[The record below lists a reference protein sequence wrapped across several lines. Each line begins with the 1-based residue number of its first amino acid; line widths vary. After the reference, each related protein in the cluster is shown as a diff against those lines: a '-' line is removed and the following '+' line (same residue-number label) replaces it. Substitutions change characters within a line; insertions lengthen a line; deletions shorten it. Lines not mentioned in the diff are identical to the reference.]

1 MEERMREREN
11 ERERSMVECILSY
24 LLSLLF
30 INMKEILLKKKKKE
44 QRRGR
49 GRGDG
54 WSGTLPSILY
64 IECREQLVL
73 YTSTFRGKRV
83 KLCVVQEKEITC
95 EDDGEVLYQLGYHP

>member
-1 MEERMREREN
+1 
-11 ERERSMVECILSY
+11 
-24 LLSLLF
+24 
-30 INMKEILLKKKKKE
+30 MKEILLNKKKKE
-44 QRRGR
+44 QRRGRER